1 MPKVISIAPKSFPE
15 YEEAVQSAG
24 GVLAPLST
32 ETKGLIWTDYSS
44 PGDLGELLRNHPQID
59 WVQLPF
65 AGVDAFDQVIQM
77 PHRFTSAKGSYR
89 EPVAEHALA
98 LSLALMRI
106 LPERARAKHWGR
118 PFAVSLYDAKVLI
131 VGGGGITEELLN
143 LLAPFRADITVIRKQ
158 AIGLQGCRT
167 LTFESLDAE
176 LPQADLVVITAALT
190 PETRHLFDA
199 RRVGLMKPSAYLVNI
214 ARGPIIK
221 SEDLISALDEGVIA
235 GAALDVTDPEPLP
248 EGHTLWDAKN
258 ILITPHTA
266 DTREMVVRLFSERI
280 RENTLAFI
288 AGEPLVGA
296 VSAKL
301 GY

>member
-1 MPKVISIAPKSFPE
+1 MPKFISIAPKSYPE
-15 YEEAVQSAG
+15 YEEAVHSAG
-24 GVLAPLST
+24 GVLSPVSSET
-32 ETKGLIWTDYSS
+32 EGLIWTDYSS
-44 PGDLGELLRNHPQID
+44 PAALGEVLRNHPQIE

-77 PHRFTSAKGSYR
+77 PHRFTSAKGAYR

-106 LPERARAKHWGR
+106 LPERARAKQWGR
-118 PFAVSLYDAKVLI
+118 SFAVSLYDAKVLI

-143 LLAPFRADITVIRKQ
+143 LLAPFRANVTVIRKQ
-158 AIGLQGCRT
+158 ALSLNGCTT
-167 LTFESLDAE
+167 LTFDSLDSE
-176 LPQADLVVITAALT
+176 LPHADLVVVTAALT
-190 PETRHLFDA
+190 PETRFLFDA
-199 RRVGLMKPSAYLVNI
+199 RRLGLMKSTAYLVNI
-214 ARGPIIK
+214 ARGPLIK
-221 SEDLISALDEGVIA
+221 SEDLVSSLDQGVIA

-248 EGHTLWDAKN
+248 EGHPLWDAKN